1 MELLLIDDEPI
12 FRKGL
17 AKLIQKNTP
26 YIETIYQADSA
37 KEALNQVKEH
47 PNVTIA
53 FVDINLPDINGL
65 DLIKQ
70 LKTFNP
76 QMLVVVIS
84 GYDDFAY
91 ARQAIQL
98 NVFDYLLKPLAPSDV
113 RLLLQKIEQKILH
126 QTSCQVKNEQLS
138 ALSATTIHII
148 NERYAQPDLTLT
160 SVAAQLFVDTS
171 YLSKQLKRD
180 TGKSFND
187 YLTTFRIEKAKE
199 LLTQSDLHWPIQEIG
214 ERVGYP
220 NPHYFSRIFKQHT
233 QKTPTEYRQIR

>member
-17 AKLIQKNTP
+17 AKLIQKNTT

-126 QTSCQVKNEQLS
+126 QTSSQVKNEQLS
-138 ALSATTIHII
+138 ALSAATIYII

-233 QKTPTEYRQIR
+233 QKTPTEYRQSR

>member
-17 AKLIQKNTP
+17 AKLIQKNTT

-37 KEALNQVKEH
+37 KEALNRVKEH
-47 PNVTIA
+47 PNVAIA

-126 QTSCQVKNEQLS
+126 QTSSQVKNEQLS
-138 ALSATTIHII
+138 TLSAATIHII

-214 ERVGYP
+214 DRVGYP

>member
-17 AKLIQKNTP
+17 AKLIQKNTT

-76 QMLVVVIS
+76 QMLLVVIS

-126 QTSCQVKNEQLS
+126 QTSSQVKNEQLS
-138 ALSATTIHII
+138 ALSAATIYII

>member
-17 AKLIQKNTP
+17 AKLIQKNTT

-76 QMLVVVIS
+76 QMLLVVIS

-126 QTSCQVKNEQLS
+126 QTSSQVKNEQLS
-138 ALSATTIHII
+138 ALSAATIYII

-233 QKTPTEYRQIR
+233 QKTPTEYRQSR

>member
-17 AKLIQKNTP
+17 AKLIQKNTT

-126 QTSCQVKNEQLS
+126 QTSSQVKNEQLS
-138 ALSATTIHII
+138 ALSAATIYII